1 MAKYLDK
8 WKTDFPASVGN
19 VTRPTDGIDNT
30 LDFNTDG
37 FPQRISSDP
46 VHYKLENDM
55 ASQLFSNDARL
66 KEAIDANK
74 EAGDDGLASHN
85 KNAQAHANG
94 IAGNAA
100 TATKLKDARTITV
113 NLGSTTGASFN
124 GTANI
129 TPGVSGTLPVANGG
143 TGATS
148 LANVNVGS
156 ATKLQTARNINVTG
170 DYLTGTAASFNGS
183 SDASIKLALNLL
195 SMANAGKYFINRAST
210 TSDFNEYRTS
220 GIYSFGPQTKNGW
233 GTSDYGSVVVIN
245 NNYNQE
251 INNGAWIWQ
260 IAYTTTGKIYMRYTT
275 NPSVKTSWNIG
286 WKLISTNGMI
296 NSDTLPI
303 ATTST
308 LGGVKVGSN
317 LSIVNGVLSALAAS
331 QTVAGYMSAADKKKL
346 DGIATGANAYTLP
359 TASASTL
366 GGVKVG
372 SGLNI
377 LNGILNADAQSLGV
391 VAGNVSNANAWWVK
405 LGGTIPLIIQGINYT
420 NTASNSKS
428 EATISFPIAMTKNTL
443 LAIRTTRGESEDGW
457 TDRNRDILSWTTN
470 SLKIRLDSA
479 SHCSAYIV
487 LVIGY

>member
-19 VTRPTDGIDNT
+19 VTRPTDGVDNT

-275 NPSVKTSWNIG
+275 NPSAKTSWNIG

-296 NSDTLPI
+296 NSD
-303 ATTST
+303 
-308 LGGVKVGSN
+308 
-317 LSIVNGVLSALAAS
+317 
-331 QTVAGYMSAADKKKL
+331 
-346 DGIATGANAYTLP
+346 TLP

-391 VAGNVSNANAWWVK
+391 VAGDVSNADAWWVK
-405 LGGTIPLIIQGINYT
+405 LGGTIPLIIQGIHYKNPLT
-420 NTASNSKS
+420 SAKFDQTV
-428 EATISFPIAMTKNTL
+428 SFPISNPHSTIFV
-443 LAIRTTRGESEDGW
+443 IRTNSQIINQNIFAKLNSSLESWDQESVTISMDHSGVAKYYH
-457 TDRNRDILSWTTN
+457 IL
-470 SLKIRLDSA
+470 A
-479 SHCSAYIV
+479 M
-487 LVIGY
+487 GY